1 MAETKNTISDLLS
14 RLVVDVDNMN
24 SFLYSLQKMLESQSE
39 NISIT
44 QKLDDGSTKIINVP
58 SFGYLKGKINDI
70 NSKFDTLIS
79 ANDDVIGIKSS
90 NGDVRKFQLK
100 KVSKLIQ
107 ELEDIKTTNVS
118 IPTSFGVKNNWFF
131 ESFLNPLLFVGI
143 NVSSIL
149 TDDIDQFDVK
159 RIIINSTDDDQLAFF
174 DDTYRN
180 NNDIDLDSLLIELDE
195 QGIDYFEDDNV
206 VQMRTAVNRFKG
218 SFDVT
223 RVFEE
228 EVPQTITSTGETVS
242 VIRRRYRL
250 SNLTYT
256 DILDDVDNSRILS
269 AGEVLITDND
279 SEYRVISVDKT
290 NSEVVLERIFGI
302 EPITVGANI
311 LRIKPV
317 PYRVPELQVNVGYN
331 ERQVVFIKPISKANN
346 LTVDDYSRG
355 FGVFT
360 NELTITLEDDS
371 QTTLEQYYNNFVA
384 DFGLILLNSAK
395 ERKLPAIVAET
406 PDAPVLNVADF
417 EVVQVD
423 QHISE
428 DEDAGVISNQIA
440 EKENIKTQI
449 KENLKE
455 IDTLKAQLNDSQ
467 KTSSEKQ
474 RIEKKITSAS
484 SKKATL
490 QTQLSATVRDITT
503 RISTTPAFVRTPI
516 YRVRGFWSIPSAK
529 SSRYGNQEVVQFKIR
544 YRYLSKKGT
553 APNAKQ
559 TPIVDNGTTKFA
571 VFSPWTEILTK
582 SRSRALN
589 ESTGLYNWVVEDVSN
604 ADAVNINQLDIAIR
618 KGETVEI
625 QIKSLSEAG
634 WPENPAESDWSD
646 SVQIPFP
653 DSIESAEEAS
663 VVSQKVFAE
672 EARLD
677 FEDELTARGLDL
689 HLANQ
694 FTTGERFFS
703 HRTRD
708 IASGFFDTA
717 GGIIDLF
724 EQLQSFKNQIESLQQ
739 AISLDRGVIKV
750 TFIDPLGNVAEIKNG
765 DTLKLF
771 SGYYRDEIKDT
782 TGGSVVYNEGRI
794 ITKQYVISIEN
805 TSASPLELVSL
816 LKGGIEQVAPAS
828 NPTAF
833 PDSDYHINRRYDLV
847 PVSIN
852 AGVEAEVGSYLN
864 VPSRQSAQVRSQFV
878 HSRYS
883 NYGLSSDL
891 YRSYPISGYST
902 VVYNGQGQTVGS
914 NTVPYYGGH
923 LLPFKPEDAIPS
935 YPNGGVNSSVW
946 NGTTNASGVPQGSG
960 YISEFCIHK
969 DHPVLQTLGNSYDVS
984 SSSNLFDLI
993 LPEFKATVS
1002 PPTLD
1007 TDATQVS
1014 LPFSHA
1020 QFIETSVNE
1029 ATGVLGNSYDQQAIL
1044 DLASSLTSNA
1054 SRNVSHYPIKLG
1066 FQPNDEY
1073 LVGKYSCGAYLYMFP
1088 NSHSDI
1094 SVEGN
1099 HPSLSTKSI
1108 AVGSA
1113 NAINI
1118 PVLFQY
1124 RASDILGNVG
1134 GYRTSGSLNNIKY
1147 SKKIGVDIIVKDA
1160 SPFSFDVE
1168 ISAQYKKETTLDS
1181 PIVSGVGRV
1190 TTTF

>member
-24 SFLYSLQKMLESQSE
+24 SFLYSLQTMLESQSE

-44 QKLDDGSTKIINVP
+44 QRLNDGTTKVINVP

-100 KVSKLIQ
+100 KISKLIQ
-107 ELEDIKTTNVS
+107 ELEDIKTTNVT

-131 ESFLNPLLFVGI
+131 ESFLNPLLFVGVD
-143 NVSSIL
+143 VSSIL
-149 TDDIDQFDVK
+149 TDDIDQFNVK
-159 RIIINSTDDDQLAFF
+159 RIIINSTDDDQLDFF
-174 DDTYRN
+174 DNTYRN
-180 NNDIDLDSLLIELDE
+180 NNGIDLDSLLIDLEE

-206 VQMRTAVNRFKG
+206 VSMGTAVNRFKG

-250 SNLTYT
+250 SSLTYT
-256 DILDDVDNSRILS
+256 DILDGVDNSRILS
-269 AGEVLITDND
+269 TGEVLITDND
-279 SEYRVISVDKT
+279 SEYRVLSVDKT
-290 NSEVVLERIFGI
+290 NSEVVLERTFGI
-302 EPITVGANI
+302 EPITVGADI

-331 ERQVVFIKPISKANN
+331 EREVVFIKPISKANN

-355 FGVFT
+355 FGIFT
-360 NELTITLEDDS
+360 NELTITLEDES

-395 ERKLPAIVAET
+395 EKKLPAIVAET
-406 PDAPVLNVADF
+406 PDAPVLNVGDF

-428 DEDAGVISNQIA
+428 DEDANVIANQIA

-455 IDTLKAQLNDSQ
+455 IDTLKSQLSDSQ
-467 KTSSEKQ
+467 KTTSEKQ
-474 RIEKKITSAS
+474 RIEKKITTATN
-484 SKKATL
+484 KKSTL

-503 RISTTPAFVRTPI
+503 KISTTPAFVRTPI

-529 SSRYGNQEVVQFKIR
+529 SSRYGNQETVQFRIR

-559 TPIVDNGTTKFA
+559 TPIVEGTSSKLA
-571 VFSPWTEILTK
+571 VFSPWTEVLTK
-582 SRSRALN
+582 SRRRELN
-589 ESTGLYNWVVEDVSN
+589 ENTGLYNWVVEDVSN
-604 ADAVNINQLDIAIR
+604 ADVVNINQLDIPIR

-634 WPENPAESDWSD
+634 WPDNPAESDWSD

-653 DSIESAEEAS
+653 DSIESAEES
-663 VVSQKVFAE
+663 TIVSQRVFAE

-708 IASGFFDTA
+708 IASGFFTNE
-717 GGIIDLF
+717 GNIVDLF
-724 EQLQSFKNQIESLQQ
+724 EQLQSFKTQIESLQQ
-739 AISLDRGVIKV
+739 AIALDRGIIKV
-750 TFIDPLGNVAEIKNG
+750 TLIDPVGNTSELKNG

-771 SGYYRDEIKDT
+771 AGYYRDEIKDT
-782 TGGSVVYNEGRI
+782 TGGSVVYNDGRI

-805 TSASPLELVSL
+805 TSAAPLELVTSL
-816 LKGGIEQVAPAS
+816 LGGIEQVAPTSDPIAY
-828 NPTAF
+828 

-852 AGVEAEVGSYLN
+852 TGVEGEVGTYLN
-864 VPSRQSAQVRSQFV
+864 IPSQQSSQVRSQYV
-878 HSRYS
+878 YSRYS
-883 NYGLSSDL
+883 NYGLSTNL
-891 YRSYPISGYST
+891 YQTYPTSGYSAVT
-902 VVYNGQGQTVGS
+902 YDGQGQTVGS

-923 LLPFKPEDAIPS
+923 LLPFKPEDAAPA
-935 YPNGGVNSSVW
+935 YPNGGVNASIW
-946 NGTTNASGVPQGSG
+946 DGTTNGTGIPQGSG

-969 DHPVLQTLGNSYDVS
+969 DHPAVQNLGNSYDIS
-984 SSSNLFDLI
+984 SSTNLLDLV
-993 LPEFKATVS
+993 LPEFKATVA
-1002 PPTLD
+1002 PPLLD
-1007 TDATQVS
+1007 NDATQVS
-1014 LPFSHA
+1014 LPVSQA
-1020 QFIETSVNE
+1020 QFIETAVGE
-1029 ATGVLGNSYDQQAIL
+1029 VTGVLGNSYQQQAAF
-1044 DLASSLTSNA
+1044 DLASNPVSNA
-1054 SRNVSHYPIKLG
+1054 ARDTSSYPIKLG

-1073 LVGKYSCGAYLYMFP
+1073 LVGKYTCGAYLYMFP

-1099 HPSLSTKSI
+1099 HPALSTKSI
-1108 AVGSA
+1108 EVGSG

-1124 RASDILGNVG
+1124 RASDILGNIG
-1134 GYRTSGSLNNIKY
+1134 GWRTSGSLNNIKY
-1147 SKKIGVDIIVKDA
+1147 SKKIGIDIIVKDA
-1160 SPFSFDVE
+1160 SPFSFDLEV
-1168 ISAQYKKETTLDS
+1168 SAQYKKETTLDS
-1181 PIVSGVGRV
+1181 PIVSGVGS
-1190 TTTF
+1190 TGTTF